1 MRYTEEEQVRDDRG
15 RWTGKGEAIFMA
27 NSGDI
32 LPLLEALMAGMVV
45 VGAIGWLL
53 LRIEERKRRVA
64 EEQRYIAER
73 RLESRLH
80 EIARL
85 HDMSGVLLEAYPR
98 PVLITDQDRMI
109 LFANNAALEL
119 LRLSREQVVG
129 RVAASVIQDYE
140 AMRVLLEA
148 AQSHHPTEATFRRAT
163 TGQTWRVS
171 VTPIT
176 TPRQPVPGMP
186 DLDPAPDVQR
196 MILAIEDLTELRRLE
211 IMRRDFVA
219 HVSHELRTPL
229 AALKLLTDTL
239 AETVEDDPATARRF
253 AQRISGEIDHLSQM
267 VAELLELSRIESGKV
282 TLRAEAVDI
291 TGLVEVSV
299 DRMSPLA
306 DERNVR
312 LRTAL
317 PPDLPDVWAD
327 AGRASEVLIN
337 LLHNGIKYTPPGGSV
352 TVTADVIDDRDAI
365 TGEPRT
371 EEQGAGNEMAGRRM
385 LAIHVTDTGVGIDEN
400 DLPRV
405 FERFFKVDRAR
416 TREIE
421 DATMPETRAAAGTGL
436 GLAIARH
443 LVELHGGRIWAE
455 SRMGLGST
463 FSFTLPLATP
473 TAQEPADEQQV
484 QDASALG
491 NALR

>member
-1 MRYTEEEQVRDDRG
+1 MRYTT
-15 RWTGKGEAIFMA
+15 TGQDQSPAFIVGKVETLTMA
-27 NSGDI
+27 NGDM
-32 LPLLEALMAGMVV
+32 LSLLEALLAGMVV

-85 HDMSGVLLEAYPR
+85 HEMSGVLLEAYPR
-98 PVLITDQDRMI
+98 PVLITDQDRVI

-119 LRLSREQVVG
+119 LHLSRQQVVG

-148 AQSHHPTEATFRRAT
+148 AQTQRPTEATFRRAT

-176 TPRQPVPGMP
+176 TPRQPTPGAP

-229 AALKLLTDTL
+229 AAIKLLTDTL
-239 AETVEDDPATARRF
+239 AEAVEDDPEAARRF
-253 AQRISGEIDHLSQM
+253 ARRISGEIDHLSQM
-267 VAELLELSRIESGKV
+267 VAELLELSRIESGKIV
-282 TLRAEAVDI
+282 PRTEAVDLA
-291 TGLVEVSV
+291 GLIEVSV
-299 DRMSPLA
+299 DRMRPLA
-306 DERNVR
+306 DERNIEMNA
-312 LRTAL
+312 TL

-327 AGRASEVLIN
+327 ASRAGEVLIN
-337 LLHNGIKYTPPGGSV
+337 LLHNGIKYTPPGGSI
-352 TVTADVIDDRDAI
+352 TVSAEVVEVGA
-365 TGEPRT
+365 TGEPLSSKQQAQRDKPS
-371 EEQGAGNEMAGRRM
+371 RRM
-385 LAIHVTDTGVGIDEN
+385 LAIHVSDTGVGIDEN

-416 TREIE
+416 TRELDE
-421 DATMPETRAAAGTGL
+421 ATMPEARAAAGTGL

-443 LVELHGGRIWAE
+443 LVELQGGHIWAE
-455 SRMGLGST
+455 SRVGRGST
-463 FSFTLPLATP
+463 FSFTLPLAAP
-473 TAQEPADEQQV
+473 TTQAPAAGPPT
-484 QDASALG
+484 QDVRALG
-491 NALR
+491 NVARIAGD